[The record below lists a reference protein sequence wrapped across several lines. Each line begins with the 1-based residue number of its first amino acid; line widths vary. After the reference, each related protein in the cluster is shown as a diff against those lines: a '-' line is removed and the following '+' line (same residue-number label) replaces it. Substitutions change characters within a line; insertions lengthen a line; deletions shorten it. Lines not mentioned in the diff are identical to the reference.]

1 MKLSR
6 HGKHTNH
13 SRRGRRHTKR
23 AGKHLKYRGK
33 KVRVSKRYS
42 RVTGGRGR
50 GRGHTKKNLQNIYG
64 RRFMKGG
71 VVCGGFE
78 YDWVWGTSA
87 DGQNFT
93 CTIEVTLRYKKN
105 LIRSITA
112 ANSQFQVVI
121 SVGSNFK
128 GCKAKY
134 GIWGYERLSLKFI
147 RQTPDSPL
155 EFQFDTYLDFISAL
169 GEHIVDWV
177 PSSRNFVRDI
187 ISNVP
192 MRYNF
197 NFKENTKILDCI
209 RDFIRN
215 KIIDVYID
223 TLWLLGSCTDESD
236 NNVFYC
242 TDSKDLFGDFKDYY
256 TSDTFDNLR
265 RIKDIESSES
275 SESSESKEEKD
286 KLKFKIYK
294 DNMVSYQSLGITTSE
309 RPLHEI
315 FKSNIELLILIGKCI
330 LIIYGG
336 KRTAIEPGFLFD
348 LKGKFIYII
357 NNIRTPFFFSTDYKF
372 YENYKIKLKEYLGEM
387 TTKANVLD
395 FISDTFPGRPL
406 SLAAAAAVVPAP
418 SLAAAANGD
427 DGDDGTAV
435 VPAVVTA
442 N

>member
-71 VVCGGFE
+71 VVCGGVE

-112 ANSQFQVVI
+112 ANSQFQVEI
-121 SVGSNFK
+121 RVGSNFI
-128 GCKAKY
+128 GCKADTG
-134 GIWGYERLSLKFI
+134 GIWGDERLSLKFI

-223 TLWLLGSCTDESD
+223 TLLLLGNCED
-236 NNVFYC
+236 NYLDTTFKC
-242 TDSKDLFGDFKDYY
+242 RDSEKLFGF
-256 TSDTFDNLR
+256 TL
-265 RIKDIESSES
+265 ESTVMRP
-275 SESSESKEEKD
+275 
-286 KLKFKIYK
+286 
-294 DNMVSYQSLGITTSE
+294 NTTRYE
-309 RPLHEI
+309 VH
-315 FKSNIELLILIGKCI
+315 KSNIELLILIGKCI
-330 LIIYGG
+330 LRIYS
-336 KRTAIEPGFLFD
+336 KMLNPTIEGDELVE
-348 LKGKFIYII
+348 LKKNFIYII
-357 NNIRTPFFFSTDYKF
+357 VHINYPHVYDSLGRLKKYK
-372 YENYKIKLKEYLGEM
+372 EQLQNYLGE
-387 TTKANVLD
+387 NPDDSPESVLT
-395 FISDTFPGRPL
+395 FISNTFPGRSLP
-406 SLAAAAAVVPAP
+406 LAATAVVPATN
-418 SLAAAANGD
+418 AAATNAADANGD
-427 DGDDGTAV
+427 DG
-435 VPAVVTA
+435 TA